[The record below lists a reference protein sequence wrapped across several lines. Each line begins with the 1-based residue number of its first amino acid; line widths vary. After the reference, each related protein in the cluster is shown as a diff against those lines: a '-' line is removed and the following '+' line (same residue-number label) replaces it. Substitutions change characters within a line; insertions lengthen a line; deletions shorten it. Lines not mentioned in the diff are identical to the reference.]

1 MNDLAGLLIKQY
13 RGLINLEL
21 KDLNKVNIFVG
32 PNNCGKTSV
41 LEAISLGIP
50 FNINNSKNLLD
61 VLISRYHGV
70 NFDAFKSIFPLKT
83 KIKDGISICL
93 TLNEAKEEL
102 IGTLI
107 TSEENIGIDKLGRS
121 NSKFSLDFTYTYV
134 KDIKNNNEKKQ
145 DLLRLELK
153 ENGNMYSVDWKKQR
167 DNQIETVI
175 PYNYLS
181 FSRFDIAERLLEN
194 VDILLGKNQRKD
206 LIEAL
211 RIFDDS
217 IENFEVIGKE
227 RMIKLFSTKFDRPLS
242 LYDYGNGMYKA
253 FFIITAALLSRNGVL
268 LVDEIEAGIHTGA
281 LSNFISKLLSVCKLN
296 DVQLFMTT
304 HSLEAIDTIL
314 YDCQKDDYIKDI
326 AIYHIKN
333 TEEKTIAKRYSGER
347 LIRLRDNVGF
357 DVR

>member
-1 MNDLAGLLIKQY
+1 MNDLAAILIKQY
-13 RGLINLEL
+13 RGLIDLEL
-21 KDLNKVNIFVG
+21 NNLNKVNVFVG

-50 FNINNSKNLLD
+50 FNETNGKNLMD
-61 VLISRYHGV
+61 VLISRYHSI
-70 NFDAFKSIFPLKT
+70 NFEAFKSIFPFRTNINDKIDICMMLK
-83 KIKDGISICL
+83 K
-93 TLNEAKEEL
+93 AKEEL
-102 IGTLI
+102 IGTEI
-107 TSEENIGIDKLGRS
+107 TRKEIIGIDNLGRS
-121 NSKFSLDFTYTYV
+121 SNRFNLDFLYTY
-134 KDIKNNNEKKQ
+134 IKNIKNDKEEKHN
-145 DLLRLELK
+145 LLRLEMK
-153 ENGNMYSVDWKKQR
+153 ENEKGYDVTWKKR
-167 DNQIETVI
+167 RNNQIETII
-175 PYNYLS
+175 PYSYLS

-194 VDILLGKNQRKD
+194 IDILLERNQRKD

-217 IENFEVIGKE
+217 IENFEVIGKS
-227 RMIKLFSTKFDRPLS
+227 RIIKLFSTKFDKPLS

-253 FFIITAALLSRNGVL
+253 FFIITAALLSRNGIL

-281 LSNFISKLLSVCKLN
+281 LSRFIAKLLSVCRIN

-314 YDCQKDDYIKDI
+314 YDCQNDKCINDI

-333 TEEKTIAKRYSGER
+333 TEKKTTARRYSGEKMM
-347 LIRLRDNVGF
+347 RLRDNVGF